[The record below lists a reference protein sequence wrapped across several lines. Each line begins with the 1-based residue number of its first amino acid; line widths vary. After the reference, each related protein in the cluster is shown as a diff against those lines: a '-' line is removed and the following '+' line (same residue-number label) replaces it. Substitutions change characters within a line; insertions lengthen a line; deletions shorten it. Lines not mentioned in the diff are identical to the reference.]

1 MNRCAILRL
10 YQEMNEIQINSLTY
24 DQGIEVL
31 PDLISLLQDVVNGGA
46 SVGFIPPLSPS
57 TAGDYWQGVLA
68 DLAASRRL
76 LFVAREGDR
85 VCGSVQLALVA
96 KENGLHRADVEKM
109 VVDSD
114 YRNRGIARALLSALE
129 TEAKK
134 CGRTTLVLDTEEGS
148 VAEALYRKCG
158 YTEVGKIPKYALS
171 ATGSLIS
178 TVVFYKL
185 L

>member
-1 MNRCAILRL
+1 
-10 YQEMNEIQINSLTY
+10 MNENEIKSLTY
-24 DQGIEVL
+24 GEGIELL

-46 SVGFIPPLSPS
+46 SVGFIPPLSRS
-57 TAGDYWQGVLA
+57 TASEYWRGVLA

-76 LFVAREGDR
+76 LFVAREGNQ
-85 VCGSVQLALVA
+85 VGGSVQLALVT

-109 VVDSD
+109 VVHSH

-148 VAEALYRKCG
+148 VAETLYRKCG
-158 YTEVGKIPKYALS
+158 YTEVGKIPKYAIS